1 LGEGRKC
8 DEDMCG
14 YLDGGLGRIEVC
26 GRMVERE
33 LARKAKDSYLPKEST
48 PEVSKPSNLSITS
61 KPNVYTPP
69 WRIQY
74 PIYVQSPAPVSPHSN
89 KPSPSQLTKHS
100 SSPQPNPN
108 TSPDSHSSAPSS
120 HPHNSPSDPYPLS
133 PPHSRASYSRS
144 SPCVSAQCC
153 ASSPQHTRWPWAASV
168 CITPPL
174 AHTLATIHTGD
185 EWE

>member
-1 LGEGRKC
+1 LCLRCVLGLWYWVVCE
-8 DEDMCG
+8 
-14 YLDGGLGRIEVC
+14 DGGAPMAWEKGENATRICAGILTVDWGRIEVC

-120 HPHNSPSDPYPLS
+120 HPHNSPSDPYPES

-144 SPCVSAQCC
+144 SPYVSAQCC
-153 ASSPQHTRWPWAASV
+153 ASSPQHTQ
-168 CITPPL
+168 
-174 AHTLATIHTGD
+174 
-185 EWE
+185 